1 MYVLKDIRVLH
12 VIDTLRIGGAER
24 VLIDICNIQKLNHLN
39 VSVLLLTEDDQMSDQ
54 LYNEIPIIRLGRRH
68 KFNVL
73 SLFKA
78 NTICNS
84 YDIVHVHLRYN
95 FRYIALAKLI
105 FNGRYRLILHD
116 HFGDIENDIRIPLG
130 ARFLLRNNAWFIG
143 VSQPLVEWA
152 VNQIGLNHARCFLL
166 SNIVVKKN
174 IVLNDL
180 ATNSNSIRILIVSNF
195 RLSKNHLFAIRLLK
209 TLSEVLS
216 IRITMV
222 GQVVENNYMSELE
235 LEICKNELNDILTIR
250 HDCNDVQS
258 IIGEFDLAIHTAHQE
273 SGPLVLIE
281 YLSQGLPFVAY
292 KTGEVSNQLVNHFPE
307 FFMNNFE
314 IMEWCN
320 RITLVLQNRK
330 VFQAKMQSVFDEIYS
345 TNKFSERINTIYNT
359 IISTQ

>member
-1 MYVLKDIRVLH
+1 MNILKSHRVLH

-24 VLIDICNIQKLNHLN
+24 VLVDICNIQKLNHLN

-54 LYNEIPIIRLGRRH
+54 LYREIPIIKLGRRH
-68 KFNVL
+68 KFSVL

-78 NTICNS
+78 NAICNS

-116 HFGDIENDIRIPLG
+116 HFGDIENDRSIPLG
-130 ARFLLRNNAWFIG
+130 VGFLLKNNAWFIG
-143 VSQPLVEWA
+143 VSKPLVEWA
-152 VNQIGLNHARCFLL
+152 VNQIGLDHARCFLL
-166 SNIVVKKN
+166 SNIVVKRN
-174 IVLNDL
+174 IVLNDR
-180 ATNSNSIRILIVSNF
+180 ASNSNSIRILIVSNF
-195 RLSKNHLFAIRLLK
+195 RLSKNHFFAIRLLK
-209 TLSEVLS
+209 ILNKALS

-222 GQVVENNYMSELE
+222 GQVIDNDYMSELHVE
-235 LEICKNELNDILTIR
+235 MSKYELNDVLTIR

-314 IMEWCN
+314 ILEWCN

-330 VFQAKMQSVFDEIYS
+330 VYQAKMQSVFDEIYS
-345 TNKFSERINTIYNT
+345 MNKFSERINAIYST